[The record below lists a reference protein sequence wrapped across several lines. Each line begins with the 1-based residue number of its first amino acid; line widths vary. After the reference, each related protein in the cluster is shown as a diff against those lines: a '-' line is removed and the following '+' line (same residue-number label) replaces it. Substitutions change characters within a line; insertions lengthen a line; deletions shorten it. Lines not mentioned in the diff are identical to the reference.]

1 MALVVGTTGQAF
13 YRIWDPYCAPTNQSY
28 GDTEEGAGS
37 AQGMQLTKSNYLISA
52 DTLRMRRFIKRYSLP
67 LLRL

>member
-1 MALVVGTTGQAF
+1 
-13 YRIWDPYCAPTNQSY
+13 
-28 GDTEEGAGS
+28 
-37 AQGMQLTKSNYLISA
+37 MQLTKSNYLISA